1 MRLFPSCT
9 FKLKQLHKERTPCS
23 SNSPRH
29 RKALGIQSA
38 MPSQLSM
45 RKRAESLI
53 WTIIGGGAATRMI
66 FVMTNTIF
74 VATKH
79 IFSRNK
85 SMLAKTKLLLRQTG
99 LSRQRFC
106 HDKHT
111 LVATERCVLLWQTC
125 VCRNKSELV
134 MTKLLS
140 RQAYFCHD
148 RTHLMSWQNFCCNK
162 NDSCGSSRQWYLT
175 AYQPTTPSPQKE
187 RQTNTCTH
195 TITL

>member
-9 FKLKQLHKERTPCS
+9 FKLRQLHKESTPCS
-23 SNSPRH
+23 PNSLRH
-29 RKALGIQSA
+29 RRSFGIQSA

-66 FVMTNTIF
+66 FVMTNTCLLQQNTSLA
-74 VATKH
+74 ATKVC
-79 IFSRNK
+79 
-85 SMLAKTKLLLRQTG
+85 LPRQ
-99 LSRQRFC
+99 SFC
-106 HDKHT
+106 CDKQ
-111 LVATERCVLLWQTC
+111 V
-125 VCRNKSELV
+125 
-134 MTKLLS
+134 
-140 RQAYFCHD
+140 CHD

-162 NDSCGSSRQWYLT
+162 NYSCGSSRQYLT